1 MESRTADLVRER
13 ELLERGHDS
22 HASRI
27 MLPCR
32 DVRDAASQRQD
43 KVVYD
48 LAGAATL
55 RMRAVCHPPSR

>member
-22 HASRI
+22 HTSRASC
-27 MLPCR
+27 LPCL
-32 DVRDAASQRQD
+32 DAASQRQD

-55 RMRAVCHPPSR
+55 RMRAVCRAPSR